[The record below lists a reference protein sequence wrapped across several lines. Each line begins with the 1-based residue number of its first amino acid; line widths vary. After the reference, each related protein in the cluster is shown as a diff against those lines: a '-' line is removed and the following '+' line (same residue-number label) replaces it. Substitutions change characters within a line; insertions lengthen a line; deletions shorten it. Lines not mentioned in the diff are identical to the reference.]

1 MSILFTPRFH
11 IPNTVSD
18 NAGLLN
24 KYQVI
29 KLTQKG
35 CKISSVGQL
44 NLIILNRPLFKN
56 KTKLDIYRL
65 PSESRNLSLSRLK

>member
-1 MSILFTPRFH
+1 MSILFTPRFR

-44 NLIILNRPLFKN
+44 NLIILNRPLFKD

>member
-1 MSILFTPRFH
+1 MSILFTPRFR

-24 KYQVI
+24 KYPVI

>member
-1 MSILFTPRFH
+1 MSILFTPRFR

>member
-1 MSILFTPRFH
+1 MSILFTPRFR

-35 CKISSVGQL
+35 CKISSVGQP

-56 KTKLDIYRL
+56 KIKLDIYRL
-65 PSESRNLSLSRLK
+65 PSESRNLSL

>member
-1 MSILFTPRFH
+1 MSILFTPRFR

-65 PSESRNLSLSRLK
+65 SSESRNLSLSRLK

>member
-1 MSILFTPRFH
+1 MFILLTPRFC
-11 IPNTVSD
+11 IPNTVPD

-24 KYQVI
+24 KYEVI

-35 CKISSVGQL
+35 CKISSVGQP

-56 KTKLDIYRL
+56 KTKLKIYRSS
-65 PSESRNLSLSRLK
+65 SESRNLSLSRLK